1 MTGGYQIIDLH
12 GGRAAAQQAAPTQPE
27 EVAVPDIGFDD
38 AEPAGIWPARLAL
51 GAAILLGLAW
61 TGFVIWS
68 SLPLLRADPQPPV
81 IAEWL
86 AVLSAPLA
94 LIALIWLA
102 FQRSGMAEASR
113 FARAAAQ
120 MRAEAQSLD
129 NLVVRL
135 AQRLDENR
143 DALTEQADRML
154 QQGNVAAERLAA
166 ISNGVAHETA
176 SIDAH
181 AQRLLQAAT
190 AARADMSVLLA
201 SLPKALNQTRGMAT
215 GIQEAGQKAHDAA
228 QTLEAQVAALIARGR
243 EADEVAGGAAQ
254 RLSAHLARMEST
266 SVAAGNQIDTAA
278 GEAAAMVEQ
287 TLVAARE
294 TIAEASRDISG
305 QAEAMRAM
313 IAAGQSDIGRAGSGA
328 IDAMAERI
336 EAIEAT
342 MGRIAEQLAQ
352 QREAGGAVI
361 QSIERGID
369 GVEARLSQLDETG
382 TARTLKLAD
391 SIGSLRGHAE
401 EMAKTLEQ
409 GGSLADSLKAKAEDL
424 LVALE
429 SNAREIDET
438 MPESIRRLDARIA
451 DTRAAL
457 APLGGEVDALV
468 APSERT
474 RDAAAALAA
483 LVAEQRTGLAAVE
496 QSVST
501 HLTESN
507 GQAEALS
514 ALVAEIS
521 QATQGF
527 ADSAAP
533 RLVEALLRVRD
544 TAHQASD
551 KARTALEQ
559 VIPQAAQ
566 ALADASGEALEKA
579 LDDRLRARLGEL
591 EEASSAAVA
600 AAHRASDR
608 LMRQMLTIADTT
620 AQVEQRLAEAKAER
634 EEYDEDNF
642 ARRVSLLLESLNS
655 AAIDVTKLLSNEVTD
670 VAWASYLKGDRGV
683 FTRRAVRLLDNN
695 DAREIA
701 RHYDNEPEFREQVNR
716 YIHDFEAMLR
726 TVLASREGTPLGV
739 TLLSSDMGK
748 LYVAL
753 AQAIERLRT

>member
-1 MTGGYQIIDLH
+1 MNGGYQIIDLH
-12 GGRAAAQQAAPTQPE
+12 GGRAAAQQAAP
-27 EVAVPDIGFDD
+27 ID
-38 AEPAGIWPARLAL
+38 AEELAPPAMSFEDIDPPSRWPGQLAL
-51 GAAILLGLAW
+51 GAAILLGL
-61 TGFVIWS
+61 IWAGAAIWL
-68 SLPLLRADPQPPV
+68 SLPVLRGNPDGMLLLQWVAM
-81 IAEWL
+81 L
-86 AVLSAPLA
+86 CAPLA
-94 LIALIWLA
+94 LIALAWLA

-113 FARAAAQ
+113 FARAAAE
-120 MRAEAQSLD
+120 MRREAHALD
-129 NLVVRL
+129 RIVTALSVRL
-135 AQRLDENR
+135 EESRA
-143 DALTEQADRML
+143 ALGEQSERML
-154 QQGNVAAERLAA
+154 QQGDAAAERLAA

-201 SLPKALNQTRGMAT
+201 TLPKALSQTRGMAT
-215 GIQEAGQKAHDAA
+215 GIQEAGQKAQETA
-228 QTLEAQVAALIARGR
+228 QALETQVTALIAQGR
-243 EADEVAGGAAQ
+243 EADQVAGGAAE
-254 RLSAHLARMEST
+254 RLAAHLARMDST

-278 GEAAAMVEQ
+278 GEAAAMVES
-287 TLVAARE
+287 TLAAARDA
-294 TIAEASRDISG
+294 IAEAGRDISG

-313 IAAGQSDIGRAGSGA
+313 IAAGQADIGRAGTGA

-336 EAIEAT
+336 DAIEAA
-342 MGRIAEQLAQ
+342 MGRIAEQLGQ
-352 QREAGGAVI
+352 HREAGGAVI

-382 TARTLKLAD
+382 TARTMKLAD
-391 SIGSLRGHAE
+391 SIGSLRTQAE
-401 EMAKTLEQ
+401 AMAKTLES
-409 GGSLADSLKAKAEDL
+409 GGGLADSLKLKAEDL

-457 APLGGEVDALV
+457 SPLGREVDALV
-468 APSERT
+468 GPTERT

-483 LVAEQRTGLAAVE
+483 IVAEQRAELAGVE
-496 QSVST
+496 QSVVT
-501 HLTESN
+501 RLAESQ
-507 GQAEALS
+507 GHAEQLS
-514 ALVAEIS
+514 ALVADVS
-521 QATQGF
+521 QRTQAF

-551 KARTALEQ
+551 KARAALEQ
-559 VIPQAAQ
+559 VIPHAAQ

-579 LDDRLRARLGEL
+579 LDERLRTRLGEL
-591 EEASSAAVA
+591 EQASSAAVA

-620 AQVEQRLAEAKAER
+620 AQVEQRLVEAKAER

-701 RHYDNEPEFREQVNR
+701 RHYDSEPEFREQVNR